1 MKKVNHLHGNLP
13 VRYRLT
19 LFYFISAIIAI
30 LMVVVS
36 AGGIIN
42 RAEVYPTEEL
52 LRTFAANDVVNLF
65 IGVPILLGS
74 MWLAWRGKW
83 FGLLCWPGA
92 LFFAFYN
99 YLAYIFALPFDWR
112 FPIHLVLTVLGG
124 YTLAGLM
131 ATMDGDAI
139 KQKLEGRVHE
149 KLAGGVLAGFG
160 ILFLLRSLGVM
171 GVALYSGNPLA
182 NADLAVNIADI
193 SISPALAIGGLLLW
207 RRKAFGYSAG
217 LGLLFQASMLFIALI
232 AFFILQPMLT
242 TDTFKAI
249 DTLLIFI
256 MGLICF
262 VPFFLFSRGAWK
274 NNNKG
279 ERS

>member
-1 MKKVNHLHGNLP
+1 MKKINHPHGNLP
-13 VRYRLT
+13 VRYRLA
-19 LFYFISAIIAI
+19 LFYFFSTSIVI

-42 RAEVYPTEEL
+42 RAAIYPTEEL

-74 MWLAWRGKW
+74 MWLAWRGKI

-92 LFFAFYN
+92 LFFVFYN

-112 FPIHLVLTVLGG
+112 FPIHLILTVLGG

-131 ATMDGDAI
+131 AAMDGDAI
-139 KQKLEGRVHE
+139 KQKLEGKVHE
-149 KLAGGVLAGFG
+149 KLAGGILAGFG

-171 GVALYSGNPLA
+171 VGALAGGNTIA
-182 NADLAVNIADI
+182 GADLAVNISDI
-193 SISPALAIGGLLLW
+193 AISPALIIGGILLW

-242 TDTFKAI
+242 TETFKVV
-249 DTLLIFI
+249 DTLVIFI

-262 VPFFLFSRGAWK
+262 VPFFLFSKSAWK
-274 NNNKG
+274 NHNKG
-279 ERS
+279 E